1 VLERLESTLGQSLT
15 QSGRSLS
22 QAVLG
27 RARKQWPITRSLS
40 IAAQLARAMVYIHE
54 KAYPEHLLMHRDL
67 KPDNVGFAADGR
79 VLLFDFG
86 LAKLVP
92 RGGRDAHAVEMT
104 GKTGSARYMAPEVAL
119 SLPYNEKADVHS
131 FAMILYQLLSHE
143 KPFSGM
149 DLEML
154 YTDVIYGGQRPKV
167 PRQWPAS
174 MRDLLRDCWHPDP
187 DCRPPFC
194 AVLRRIERALAESGE
209 GAR

>member
-1 VLERLESTLGQSLT
+1 
-15 QSGRSLS
+15 
-22 QAVLG
+22 
-27 RARKQWPITRSLS
+27 
-40 IAAQLARAMVYIHE
+40 
-54 KAYPEHLLMHRDL
+54 
-67 KPDNVGFAADGR
+67 
-79 VLLFDFG
+79 
-86 LAKLVP
+86 
-92 RGGRDAHAVEMT
+92 MT

-119 SLPYNEKADVHS
+119 SLPYNEKADVRRTPRGTCASMHLRHPALHSGLRAPPCARCLSLKCGLDNLVVRSCDCQVHS